1 MQCPWASAS
10 QLLSGHSMQCIP
22 GAPCLADNLLPL
34 SCKGQDW
41 QGGISITLLDAL
53 DTFLGFLWTNN
64 GIVQRIWGMAFF
76 YVTPLV
82 CYLSTIFE
90 ALQGLALRRRQE
102 VEWAHT

>member
-53 DTFLGFLWTNN
+53 DTFLEPCAKQERGAMK
-64 GIVQRIWGMAFF
+64 ICAVSISAADEPQRGHGGC
-76 YVTPLV
+76 P
-82 CYLSTIFE
+82 
-90 ALQGLALRRRQE
+90 QKN
-102 VEWAHT
+102 